1 MDKFPAGLQNPKT
14 PLKVEARKIYSVA
27 EITRA
32 IKSSLET
39 QFSGVWVEG
48 EITDFKHHTSGHMYF
63 RIKDEGAVMDAVMFR
78 GANSILRFKPKD
90 GTQVL
95 LFGKVSVYEKRGQ
108 YQMYVER
115 MEPKGV
121 GALQLAFEQLKEKLK
136 NEGLFEVSRK
146 KPIPHLPKKIGIIT
160 SPTGAAI
167 RDILNIVNRR
177 FSNIHI
183 LILPVL
189 VQGPE
194 AAPDIAKAIDTMNK
208 REDIEVLIVG
218 RGGGSM
224 EDLWAFNEE
233 IVARAIARS
242 KIPIISAVG
251 HEVDF
256 TIADFVADVR
266 APTPSAAAELVIPE
280 KSELESTVRSLR
292 QRLEN
297 AVRSDWALLKEKLAR
312 ITSSYSFRQPRS
324 YVEQMQQRLDDTL
337 RHLVNQTKSMLESAR
352 RDFKEAVIQLEA
364 LNPLSILKRG
374 YSVTYDAQGNL
385 VLHADQL
392 KAGDVIKTR
401 LQKSSL
407 HSKVIKTE
415 DCAT

>member
-1 MDKFPAGLQNPKT
+1 MDKFPADLQNPKV
-14 PLKVEARKIYSVA
+14 PPKAEARKIYSVA

-78 GANSILRFKPKD
+78 GSNSILRFKPKD

-95 LFGKVSVYEKRGQ
+95 VFGKVSVYEKRGQ

-121 GALQLAFEQLKEKLK
+121 GALQLAFEQLKEKLR
-136 NEGLFEVSRK
+136 NEGLFETSRK

-256 TIADFVADVR
+256 TIADFVADMR

-280 KSELESTVRSLR
+280 KTELESTVRSLR

-337 RHLVNQTKSMLESAR
+337 RHLVNQTKSMMESAG
-352 RDFKEAVIQLEA
+352 RDFKEVVVQLEA

-374 YSVTYDAQGNL
+374 YSVTYDAHEKL
-385 VLHADQL
+385 VLHAEQL
-392 KAGDVIKTR
+392 EVGDIIKTR
-401 LQKSSL
+401 LQSSSL

-415 DCAT
+415 D